1 MNYAGFTYQVI
12 DDGEALLLK
21 NNKVVDYFSFNYKEN
36 MYIVF
41 TNAVFN
47 YINQKNYLME
57 M

>member
-12 DDGEALLLK
+12 DDGEAVLIK